1 MCIQFCRSKAAEAGV
16 EEVMPTASA
25 FLGDSSMKYVRLTIS
40 CWLSLYLAKVGHWK
54 CIRVFIYLLEI
65 AYIYFE
71 ELIFNILKLQPEE
84 SEWDDEFGNELYVSD
99 SVPSQPACQ
108 AVDDSENK
116 VDEDSKIKAL
126 IDTSALD
133 YR

>member
-1 MCIQFCRSKAAEAGV
+1 
-16 EEVMPTASA
+16 MPTASA
-25 FLGDSSMKYVRLTIS
+25 FLGDSSMKYVRLTTS
-40 CWLSLYLAKVGHWK
+40 CWLSLYLAKIGHLN
-54 CIRVFIYLLEI
+54 CIRIFIYLLELP
-65 AYIYFE
+65 IYLE

-108 AVDDSENK
+108 AVDASENK

-126 IDTSALD
+126 IDTSGLD

>member
-1 MCIQFCRSKAAEAGV
+1 V
-16 EEVMPTASA
+16 
-25 FLGDSSMKYVRLTIS
+25 
-40 CWLSLYLAKVGHWK
+40 
-54 CIRVFIYLLEI
+54 
-65 AYIYFE
+65 
-71 ELIFNILKLQPEE
+71 LILILKLQHEE

>member
-1 MCIQFCRSKAAEAGV
+1 
-16 EEVMPTASA
+16 MP
-25 FLGDSSMKYVRLTIS
+25 
-40 CWLSLYLAKVGHWK
+40 
-54 CIRVFIYLLEI
+54 
-65 AYIYFE
+65 IYFG
-71 ELIFNILKLQPEE
+71 ELISSTLKLQPGE
-84 SEWDDEFGNELYVSD
+84 SEWDDEFDIYMFLNSD